1 MTTLTEEDKKQDIT
15 TLREIA
21 MNIMNRLDD
30 VNDFNS
36 KVAIA
41 SAFNILMDTSK
52 GL

>member
-1 MTTLTEEDKKQDIT
+1 MTTLTEEKKKKDIIM
-15 TLREIA
+15 LREIA
-21 MNIMNRLDD
+21 MNVMNRLDD
-30 VNDFNS
+30 VKDFNS